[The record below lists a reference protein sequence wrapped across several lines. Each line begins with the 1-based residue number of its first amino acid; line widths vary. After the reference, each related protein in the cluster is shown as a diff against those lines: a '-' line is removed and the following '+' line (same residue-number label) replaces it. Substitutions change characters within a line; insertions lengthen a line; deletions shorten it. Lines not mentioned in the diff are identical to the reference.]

1 MKQKKIMSPLML
13 ILLIVTAAF
22 TSCKSGGNKSD
33 SMKDMKMDEKDSTGM
48 MAGMKMMK
56 SMDNMMKQMNSM
68 QMTRDFDYDFATMMI
83 MHHQGAIDMAQE
95 EIASGKDEKIKA
107 MARQIIIDQKE
118 EQGKLKTFLNSTSTV
133 DQKSAGN
140 EDALMKAMEPMEH
153 GMKQMQMSNDADKDF
168 VMMMIPHHESAVE
181 MAKSE
186 IANGHH
192 DEIKQMAQ
200 QMITAQTNE
209 IQEFKKWLSDHK

>member
-1 MKQKKIMSPLML
+1 MKHKNFTLCLML
-13 ILLIVTAAF
+13 ILLIITLAF
-22 TSCKSGGNKSD
+22 TSCKSEGGKSE
-33 SMKDMKMDEKDSTGM
+33 SMKDMKMDGEDSTGM
-48 MAGMKMMK
+48 MASMQMMK
-56 SMDNMMKQMNSM
+56 SMDDMMKQMNSM
-68 QMTRDFDYDFATMMI
+68 QMTHDYDYDFATMMR
-83 MHHQGAIDMAQE
+83 MHHQGAIEMAQE

-107 MARQIIIDQKE
+107 MAHQIIADQKA
-118 EQGKLKTFLNSTSTV
+118 EQEQLKTFLNNSSPV
-133 DQKSAGN
+133 EQKSPGKEADLKKG
-140 EDALMKAMEPMEH
+140 MEPMVNQ
-153 GMKQMQMSNDADKDF
+153 MKEMHMTNDPDKDF

-209 IQEFKKWLSDHK
+209 IQEFRKWLNDHK